1 MGFTTESNLHNLLIQ
16 MFANVM
22 LYFCL
27 DHLTECSIHALG
39 MENNLLPNSAIT
51 ASSVWPHPGHESWLA
66 RLNNV
71 PIIGMSSGSWS
82 AASNEAGQWLQID
95 LGEERLVTKLATQG
109 RPSWDQWVTSYT
121 ILFSSHNVKWEE
133 YKEND
138 FVKVCDALVLFF
150 SRGIFRIRGKAIAT
164 CHRQFFLILQ
174 NIIMLK
180 HFVSVLLKFFS
191 LYDCVIHL
199 LIRI

>member
-1 MGFTTESNLHNLLIQ
+1 
-16 MFANVM
+16 M
-22 LYFCL
+22 LYFCS

-39 MENNLLPNSAIT
+39 MENKLLPNSAIT

-71 PIIGMSSGSWS
+71 PINGMFWGSWS

-109 RPSWDQWVTSYT
+109 RPSPHSAQWVTSYK
-121 ILFSSHNVKWEE
+121 ILFSSDNVKWEE

-138 FVKVCDALVLFF
+138 FVKVCDAVLLFF
-150 SRGIFRIRGKAIAT
+150 FKRNLSHTRKG
-164 CHRQFFLILQ
+164 HRHLPSPISKH
-174 NIIMLK
+174 LK
-180 HFVSVLLKFFS
+180 HFVSVLLKFLS

>member
-1 MGFTTESNLHNLLIQ
+1 MSF
-16 MFANVM
+16 
-22 LYFCL
+22 FCL

-51 ASSVWPHPGHESWLA
+51 ASSVWPHSGHESWLA

-71 PIIGMSSGSWS
+71 PVGMFWGSWS
-82 AASNEAGQWLQID
+82 AASSEVGQWLQID

-109 RPSWDQWVTSYT
+109 RPSPERSQWVTSYK
-121 ILFSSHNVKWEE
+121 ILFSSHNYKWEE

-138 FVKVCDALVLFF
+138 FVKVCDAVLLFF
-150 SRGIFRIRGKAIAT
+150 FSTGIFHIRGKAIAT
-164 CHRQFFLILQ
+164 CHRQFLLILQ
-174 NIIMLK
+174 NIKLLK
-180 HFVSVLLKFFS
+180 HFVSVLLKFLS